1 MVLFAKKRTSI
12 TYAQFPTID
21 TAVVS
26 RLLVAIA
33 NGVMSTARSVTVIDR
48 LAIQCD
54 SKNCYTRKTFGKY
67 FPNN

>member
-1 MVLFAKKRTSI
+1 MVLFAKKTHVD
-12 TYAQFPTID
+12 AQFPMID

-26 RLLVAIA
+26 RVLVAVA
-33 NGVMSTARSVTVIDR
+33 NGVMSTARAVTVTDR

-67 FPNN
+67 FHNN